1 MVAVSKNEW
10 KYVAEAELLLDPDLP
25 EVSCVGGEISQ
36 VMLNLIV
43 NAAHAIEAASREGKG
58 KITISSELRNGEVE
72 VRVSDTGTGIPE
84 AVRESVFNP
93 FFTTKEIGKGTGQ
106 GLAIAQDIVVIKH
119 HGQLFFETEE
129 GVGSTFVLRLPLN
142 PIGVAQT
149 SD

>member
-1 MVAVSKNEW
+1 
-10 KYVAEAELLLDPDLP
+10 
-25 EVSCVGGEISQ
+25 
-36 VMLNLIV
+36 MLNLIV